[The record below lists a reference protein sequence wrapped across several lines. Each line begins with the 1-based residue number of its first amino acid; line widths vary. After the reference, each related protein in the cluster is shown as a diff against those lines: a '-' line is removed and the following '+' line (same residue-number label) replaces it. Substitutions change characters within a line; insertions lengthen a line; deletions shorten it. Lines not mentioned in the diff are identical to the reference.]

1 MPPRRSQ
8 KPNLNTVNIC
18 PQNNPGIIDFS
29 NKHCKSLYIYIQS
42 NHAITSCMCLCLQDN
57 YCVQSCNHN
66 NKTLFRPCSC
76 RCLIRIFIYL
86 SCFSILLHLRGSH
99 VITPCLLSTLSLYN
113 HNVLHSLLVPITP
126 HLSLINKVT
135 QHNKSAFIFHL
146 SPIFINFPSHIHIC
160 HVIFHP
166 ILYCIM
172 LSLIHLSCYSE
183 AIFML
188 HFCHSFVHFSSYAIN
203 SCCLIIKLL
212 VQ

>member
-86 SCFSILLHLRGSH
+86 RCFSMLLHLRGSH

-113 HNVLHSLLVPITP
+113 HNMLHSLLVPITP

-135 QHNKSAFIFHL
+135 
-146 SPIFINFPSHIHIC
+146 
-160 HVIFHP
+160 
-166 ILYCIM
+166 
-172 LSLIHLSCYSE
+172 
-183 AIFML
+183 
-188 HFCHSFVHFSSYAIN
+188 
-203 SCCLIIKLL
+203 
-212 VQ
+212 